1 MKNLCNKI
9 YKKNKK
15 KTKDLLC
22 DYKLPKLWVY
32 TRDKVFL
39 RNDLI
44 FLNVLGN
51 LELINLKQK
60 NVPENSIISYKN

>member
-9 YKKNKK
+9 YVRRRTRKK
-15 KTKDLLC
+15 K
-22 DYKLPKLWVY
+22 KLKISYVTINSKLWVY
-32 TRDKVFL
+32 TRDKSLL

-60 NVPENSIISYKN
+60 MCRKIAS